1 MVSEF
6 VETNEFYFRCPSL
19 YFLGTL
25 PIGMFL
31 YLTGSLAP
39 QDLVICLILSLGIV
53 GPLMNFTTYVNETK
67 AIEYA
72 VHDVDT
78 LLHVEE
84 LPDTQQTVQVKSQ
97 NIELKMFHLPTTK
110 RMGSKCFPTSILKFQ
125 KESSLPLS
133 VPPVAGNLRLPV
145 SLLDFGM

>member
-1 MVSEF
+1 MNFISAVL
-6 VETNEFYFRCPSL
+6 PST
-19 YFLGTL
+19 FLGTL

-84 LPDTQQTVQVKSQ
+84 LPDTQQTVRVKSQ

-110 RMGSKCFPTSILKFQ
+110 RMGNRCFPTSILKFQ
-125 KESSLPLS
+125 KEKFTALVGPF
-133 VPPVAGNLRLPV
+133 PVAGNLRLPV